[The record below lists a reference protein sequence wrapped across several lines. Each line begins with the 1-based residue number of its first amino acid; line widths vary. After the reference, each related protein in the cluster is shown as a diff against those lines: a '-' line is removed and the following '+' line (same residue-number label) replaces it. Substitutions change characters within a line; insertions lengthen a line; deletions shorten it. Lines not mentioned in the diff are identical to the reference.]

1 MYTIKMDGTPVWNN
15 ETPEVGIYEAK
26 ISLKDN
32 STQTFEVNVA
42 AKHDP
47 FPGLKMMQSIITVYQ
62 DDEAN
67 PIFEGRPISRKTD
80 FYGNTSYQFEGAL
93 GYLYDSIQSPA
104 VYTGQTI
111 ETIFRALIEEHNKQV
126 EPWKQFQVG
135 NVTVVDI
142 YTDSATYSGQGR
154 LADDD
159 PTELPDYIYQ
169 QDSNKTGID
178 QTELTTGYE
187 STFDAINNLLI
198 QNLSGHL
205 VVRYENGVKYLDYLK
220 DYLPSEGQVILFGSN
235 LLDYS
240 STLDYSSICTGI
252 LPLGYSRGTDDFDK
266 DDPDNPEHPS
276 NIYTEQEDPL
286 QTVKNKLTISSVN
299 NGSKILWNDEAV
311 QNYGRIVKMKEWSNV
326 KDAQKLY
333 DKAKKYLLSTQFD
346 NLSLECKIIDL
357 HFVDKSIG
365 PLHHMHMVRVKS
377 DPIGMDRSVPISE
390 MDIDLMNPANDTVTL
405 GATYNSISGKLAN
418 TSNNLSSV
426 SSGLKDTQNTIK
438 NNNSTYW
445 TNISKTDQAIT
456 LEAHERQNSENDLHD
471 KITSEY
477 DAALKITAKNISS
490 TVSENQKKNDE
501 TFASYDTRINQTARD
516 ISTEAEERIRGDNG
530 LETSIKSVAKQT
542 PTSFSLGFEK
552 SGQQDYEGT
561 DIDVL
566 TLTYNVGD
574 QTVTETLTLDELIL
588 NVLKRVTVKTQKL
601 SVESTDGVNSSTIT
615 RTGIGTTGECW
626 AHHYF
631 ATTNPAQASSNYS
644 GYDETL
650 YGSRTII
657 CGTSDPYATY
667 NVKPITTIDL
677 DGYGKDENDNR
688 KSGVVIDRD
697 IFCGAYKSQV
707 ATRKWVKDNFKN
719 GYIKKDDNFDKTY
732 IKKSDIDVNTTIH
745 GPGVQS
751 EYPTYQS
758 LMNRKNELVNMYNNY
773 RYGDPK
779 GSNNAHSHTDAE
791 YDALDKRRDALVKRI
806 QDIRALTNNKTVPD
820 DDLRK
825 LIKSTVS

>member
-32 STQTFEVNVA
+32 STQTLEVSVA

-47 FPGLKMMQSIITVYQ
+47 FPGLKMMQSIIAVYQ
-62 DDEAN
+62 DDEVN

-135 NVTVVDI
+135 NITVVDI

-159 PTELPDYIYQ
+159 PTELPDYIYR

-187 STFDAINNLLI
+187 STFDAINNLLV

-205 VVRYENGVKYLDYLK
+205 VIRYENGVKYLDYLK

-276 NIYTEQEDPL
+276 NTYTEQEDPL

-311 QNYGRIVKMKEWSNV
+311 QNYGRIVKMKEWSNI

-377 DPIGMDRSVPISE
+377 EPIGMDRSVPISE

-456 LEAHERQNSENDLHD
+456 LEAEKRENDTVTLRSEISIKADEIKSECNNYTDGKHSEIVQTAD
-471 KITSEY
+471 KISSRVSDTEGRCSSIEQTVDSITNRVGNCETQLSDHGFRITNAQQTA
-477 DAALKITAKNISS
+477 DAANAAAQSAANTASNANNQYYTLKNQLYSGTTTINGACIETGSIDSTKIRAIDISKVQEDG
-490 TVSENQKKNDE
+490 TYRVVSEKSFNDSGSE
-501 TFASYDTRINQTARD
+501 KLKACIGRMLTNDTA
-516 ISTEAEERIRGDNG
+516 
-530 LETSIKSVAKQT
+530 AKQAMANYVQDR
-542 PTSFSLGFEK
+542 LEK
-552 SGQQDYEGT
+552 F
-561 DIDVL
+561 
-566 TLTYNVGD
+566 
-574 QTVTETLTLDELIL
+574 
-588 NVLKRVTVKTQKL
+588 KR
-601 SVESTDGVNSSTIT
+601 D
-615 RTGIGTTGECW
+615 
-626 AHHYF
+626 H
-631 ATTNPAQASSNYS
+631 
-644 GYDETL
+644 
-650 YGSRTII
+650 
-657 CGTSDPYATY
+657 
-667 NVKPITTIDL
+667 
-677 DGYGKDENDNR
+677 
-688 KSGVVIDRD
+688 
-697 IFCGAYKSQV
+697 
-707 ATRKWVKDNFKN
+707 
-719 GYIKKDDNFDKTY
+719 
-732 IKKSDIDVNTTIH
+732 
-745 GPGVQS
+745 
-751 EYPTYQS
+751 
-758 LMNRKNELVNMYNNY
+758 
-773 RYGDPK
+773 PK
-779 GSNNAHSHTDAE
+779 
-791 YDALDKRRDALVKRI
+791 
-806 QDIRALTNNKTVPD
+806 VPW
-820 DDLRK
+820 
-825 LIKSTVS
+825 

>member
-32 STQTFEVNVA
+32 STQTLEVSVA

-47 FPGLKMMQSIITVYQ
+47 FPGLKMMQSIIAVYQ
-62 DDEAN
+62 DDEVN
-67 PIFEGRPISRKTD
+67 PIFEGRPMSRKTD

-187 STFDAINNLLI
+187 STFDAINNLLV

-205 VVRYENGVKYLDYLK
+205 MIRYENGVKYLDYLK

-311 QNYGRIVKMKEWSNV
+311 KNYGRIVKMKEWSNV

-377 DPIGMDRSVPISE
+377 EPIGMDRSIPISE

-426 SSGLKDTQNTIK
+426 SSGLKDTQTTIE

-445 TNISKTDQAIT
+445 TNITKTDQAIT

-516 ISTEAEERIRGDNG
+516 ISTEAEERIKGDND
-530 LETSIKSVAKQT
+530 LEKSIKSVAKQT
-542 PTSFSLGFEK
+542 PTSFSLGFD
-552 SGQQDYEGT
+552 SNGT
-561 DIDVL
+561 YSSALVL
-566 TLTYNVGD
+566 TYDVDSQEKKVQIDLATFVM
-574 QTVTETLTLDELIL
+574 T
-588 NVLKRVTVKTQKL
+588 VLKYVDINTPKLTVA
-601 SVESTDGVNSSTIT
+601 STDGKNSSTIT
-615 RTGIGTTGECW
+615 RFGLGSTGKIW
-626 AHHYF
+626 AHHF
-631 ATTNPAQASSNYS
+631 IASNNPASTSSYGSGNEVTLYGQRRIMCGTDDPNGDTGIDAKHTIWLDSS
-644 GYDETL
+644 GYDEN
-650 YGSRTII
+650 GNRRDGIRFD
-657 CGTSDPYATY
+657 C
-667 NVKPITTIDL
+667 DL
-677 DGYGKDENDNR
+677 
-688 KSGVVIDRD
+688 
-697 IFCGAYKSQV
+697 FCGANNSMV
-707 ATRKWVKDNFKN
+707 ATRKWVSENFKT
-719 GYIKKDDNFDKTY
+719 GYIKKSAVGVDTY
-732 IKKSDIDVNTTIH
+732 INGCEGDYTTYAKMKARKDQLVDMVNDLRRQLSDYKSSHKYSNTEYDNKKAGVNTPIS
-745 GPGVQS
+745 GAES
-751 EYPTYQS
+751 SYPTYAKMQD
-758 LMNRKNELVNMYNNY
+758 RKNTLVDWVN
-773 RYGDPK
+773 
-779 GSNNAHSHTDAE
+779 
-791 YDALDKRRDALVKRI
+791 
-806 QDIRALTNNKTVPD
+806 
-820 DDLRK
+820 DLRAQVRAGCK
-825 LIKSTVS
+825 KGTEPVH